1 MNNTKSK
8 DNFPYSYNSSY
19 PYFKMHLMS
28 KGIADTRLDNLASSV
43 DDLHKALC
51 ACDLENRAIFFK
63 TFPSVKV
70 LLNVFGHTEEL
81 ESNF

>member
-1 MNNTKSK
+1 MNNIEPK
-8 DNFPYSYNSSY
+8 NINLPF
-19 PYFKMHLMS
+19 FKMHLLS
-28 KGIADTRLDNLASSV
+28 KGIADTRLDKLALAV
-43 DDLHKALC
+43 DELHSALS